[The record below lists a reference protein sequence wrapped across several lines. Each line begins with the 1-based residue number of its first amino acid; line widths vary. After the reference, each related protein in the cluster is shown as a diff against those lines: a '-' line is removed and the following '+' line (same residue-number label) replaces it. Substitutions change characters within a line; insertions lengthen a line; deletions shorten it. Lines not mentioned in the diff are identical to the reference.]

1 MQGLFQVE
9 GNQHAGLLHKAEH
22 YKANYL
28 DSNGGGSGGQILME
42 GFSGGVVGGSG
53 GKWGVVQVRITLV
66 LTIEPLFTMFNT
78 SSTLGNTESP
88 PSYRGFKIR
97 GSFQNNIRN

>member
-1 MQGLFQVE
+1 MGVE
-9 GNQHAGLLHKAEH
+9 
-22 YKANYL
+22 
-28 DSNGGGSGGQILME
+28 
-42 GFSGGVVGGSG
+42 GVVGGG
-53 GKWGVVQVRITLV
+53 VQVGITLV

-97 GSFQNNIRN
+97 GGFQNNIRN